1 MWKNDPYD
9 SCRRGH
15 VFFLVLWRQR
25 GGILFI
31 LVASDNVLLL
41 LSSSVPDRPFGDD
54 RDWLEKTREGDVNDD
69 LGEVDAVVDVGVDV
83 ELVVVDLLDVVVE
96 VEIEVSRLADV
107 LGIGTSLSADDI
119 KDRGGDNLDM
129 TDLAIFSPGRSKFI
143 PYFLRSRKFGNLG
156 SDILTTGDSGS
167 N

>member
-15 VFFLVLWRQR
+15 VFLKTKSW
-25 GGILFI
+25 ILFI

-69 LGEVDAVVDVGVDV
+69 LGEVDVVVDVGVDV

-96 VEIEVSRLADV
+96 VEVEVSRLADV
-107 LGIGTSLSADDI
+107 LGIGTGLSADDI

-129 TDLAIFSPGRSKFI
+129 TDLAIFSPGRSKFP

-156 SDILTTGDSGS
+156 SDILTTGDSDS

>member
-1 MWKNDPYD
+1 M
-9 SCRRGH
+9 
-15 VFFLVLWRQR
+15 
-25 GGILFI
+25 
-31 LVASDNVLLL
+31 
-41 LSSSVPDRPFGDD
+41 
-54 RDWLEKTREGDVNDD
+54 
-69 LGEVDAVVDVGVDV
+69 
-83 ELVVVDLLDVVVE
+83 DLLDVVVE
-96 VEIEVSRLADV
+96 VEVEVSRLADV